1 MTTTRPQYPLLLLER
16 RLPAL
21 SLDTFAAQA
30 GLHPDLVRRFVA
42 LGLLNASR
50 DPTGGLWFAPDQ
62 LAVAASI
69 RRLHSSLPLN
79 YAAIGLVLDLLGRI
93 AELEDRMRR
102 TTSWT

>member
-1 MTTTRPQYPLLLLER
+1 MTTAPPQYPLLVLER
-16 RLPAL
+16 RRL
-21 SLDTFAAQA
+21 SIDSFAERA

-50 DPTGGLWFAPDQ
+50 DPAGALWFAPDQ
-62 LAVAASI
+62 LAVVARI
-69 RRLHSSLPLN
+69 RRLRHSLPLN